1 MLAFTHVAAGCAS
14 SLLIAEY
21 LHATPVQT
29 VLIMAG
35 GIIGSHLPDIDH
47 PKSAFGSRVLPL
59 SIPISTVF
67 GHRGVTHSLLAV
79 AGMSWLI
86 WWSLH
91 HLHWHQG
98 YAVPVVVGVATG
110 YLSHLAG
117 DWLTNS
123 GIPLLWPS
131 KRRFVSPLKLC
142 TGDLREYLL
151 AFAMYGWVIFECTRV
166 FAP

>member
-1 MLAFTHVAAGCAS
+1 MLAFTHIAAGCAS
-14 SLLIAEY
+14 SLLVSGA
-21 LHATPVQT
+21 LNAQPSQT
-29 VLIMAG
+29 ILVLGG
-35 GIIGSHLPDIDH
+35 GILGSMMPDIDH
-47 PKSAFGSRVLPL
+47 PQSAFGKRVLPL

-67 GHRGVTHSLLAV
+67 GHRGITHSLLAV

-98 YAVPVVVGVATG
+98 YAVPVVAGVATG

-123 GIPLLWPS
+123 GVPLLWPS
-131 KRRFVSPLKLC
+131 SRRFVSPLRLC

-151 AFAMYGWVIFECTRV
+151 AFGMYGWSLMECLRMLK
-166 FAP
+166 